1 MPSVLLKVLQLILM
15 WDEDLEV
22 SLLGN
27 RVGACLCMLFHIVF
41 FHVVKWPID
50 FSLSVYKKLLPFLE
64 LHSIPLCGYTIVI
77 QLFPY

>member
-41 FHVVKWPID
+41 FHCSKMAYRLFLI
-50 FSLSVYKKLLPFLE
+50 SV
-64 LHSIPLCGYTIVI
+64 
-77 QLFPY
+77 